1 MGVRC
6 NGEMHYMLFCRDEA
20 VWQFDDGTKW
30 HATLKLIKEKTDIIG
45 HYLKASHCGIL
56 DMAKSA
62 MLRKAKAHMARYL
75 ATNVSISIHNDNS

>member
-6 NGEMHYMLFCRDEA
+6 NGEMHYMLFCRDKA
-20 VWQFDDGTKW
+20 VWQFDDGIEQ
-30 HATLKLIKEKTDIIG
+30 HVSLKLIKEKETSQA

-56 DMAKSA
+56 DMAKRA

-75 ATNVSISIHNDNS
+75 ATNVSINIHNDN